1 MTFQMPTYGNPSTMF
16 NLSNTLVEAAN
27 KLVTQLT
34 DAANFQPFSV
44 PYPIVTL
51 PPPPTPVEPLSPTL
65 VDVTWT
71 TPTQPGAFTEQPPQ
85 IAQLFPGQLTATP
98 PVLNFGSAPASFSG
112 QIPAAPALDFN
123 FVYPVIGPLDLPAAP
138 SLLSINVIDFNP
150 FEIPQFTGTA
160 PVLTIA
166 APTPLNWSE
175 GWTYTS
181 TMLETIQDEI
191 TSALTTDTDIGLSA
205 SVQQAMWDAAQER
218 EFIAQAAALADLDRL
233 ESMGFALPSG
243 IYVNARKSVLL
254 ETQYRMQGLSRDIM
268 IKQAELRL
276 DNVTKCRELAVNLEG
291 KLIDYANQ
299 VQQRA
304 FEFSRAYTEA
314 LVQIYN
320 AGVQA
325 YTARVEG
332 FKATIAVYDTQIR
345 GIEAQIAQLKAQ
357 VEYEQT
363 KAEIDKILVDT
374 YTAQI
379 NAQLATLEIA
389 KVQVQIIQT
398 QAEVEKTQV
407 EAYSAQIQAFVGTV
421 NAYTAEV
428 EGYKA
433 NAEAQGVIESVYKTT
448 VDAYAATVQAAA
460 SEANALM
467 EGYKAQVQGYE
478 AQLDAFKAALSAM
491 VEQARA
497 ASEFNQ
503 AVTQEYTAQVQA
515 QATFND
521 VLVKEWQA
529 IITEQIQYAEL
540 ITKTAE
546 ANGQLAI
553 SARQITDD
561 AIKGA
566 ATVMAQ
572 LGAAA
577 LGAIHWSSN
586 ANWSDGF
593 NQNFNT
599 STTMSTN
606 TDTIYSQSA

>member
-1 MTFQMPTYGNPSTMF
+1 MTFQMPTYGNPGSVLS
-16 NLSNTLVEAAN
+16 LSNQLIEKAESLVSE
-27 KLVTQLT
+27 LT
-34 DAANFQPFSV
+34 AAANFQPFTV
-44 PYPIVTL
+44 PYPVVPL
-51 PPPPTPVEPLSPTL
+51 PPPPQPTL
-65 VDVTWT
+65 PLAPTLIDVTWT

-85 IAQLFPGQLTATP
+85 IAGLFPGALTATP
-98 PVLNFGSAPASFSG
+98 PTLNFGSAPAPFSG
-112 QIPAAPALDFN
+112 TIPSAPALDFN
-123 FVYPVIGPLDLPAAP
+123 FTYPVVGPLDLPNEP
-138 SLLSINVIDFNP
+138 TLLSINVIDFNP
-150 FEIPQFTGTA
+150 FEIPTFDGSVPTFTL
-160 PVLTIA
+160 V

-181 TMLETIQDEI
+181 DMLTLIEDEI

-205 SVQQAMWDAAQER
+205 GVQQAMWDAAQER
-218 EFIAQAAALADLDRL
+218 EFVAQAAALADLDRL
-233 ESMGFALPSG
+233 EGMGFALPSG

-268 IKQAELRL
+268 VKQAELRL
-276 DNVTKCRELAVNLEG
+276 DNVTKCRELAVTLEG

-304 FEFSRAYTEA
+304 FEFARDYTTA
-314 LVQIYN
+314 MVQIYN

-325 YTARVEG
+325 YAARVEG
-332 FKATIAVYDTQIR
+332 FKATIAVYDAQIR

-363 KAEIDKILVDT
+363 KAEINKILVDA
-374 YTAQI
+374 YTAEI

-407 EAYSAQIQAFVGTV
+407 EAYSAQISAFVGTV

-448 VDAYAATVQAAA
+448 VDAYAATVQAGA

-467 EGYKAQVQGYE
+467 EGYKAQVAGYE

-503 AVTQEYTAQVQA
+503 SITQEFTAQVQA
-515 QATFND
+515 EAAYNE
-521 VLVKEWQA
+521 VLTKEWQA

-546 ANGQLAI
+546 ANQQLAI
-553 SARQITDD
+553 SARQITED

-566 ATVMAQ
+566 ASVMAQ
-572 LGAAA
+572 LGAAS

-593 NQNFNT
+593 NQNFNISTTT
-599 STTMSTN
+599 STS